1 MPDPIHSI
9 EPIDLMSS
17 ILVFCSVQDGR
28 IKRSSLEAMTRARDV
43 ASGAGLGLSAVLLG
57 SSAHDLAGEAMSY
70 GAQHVYVVMDRVLD
84 THLNAPVLS
93 ALESVVREAAP
104 RMLVA
109 ASTESVKDILGALAV
124 RCDAAVLPDVAS
136 FALSAD
142 EVSCQRPVMA
152 AKKLANTSSTHSLVF
167 VSVRSGSYE
176 AKQAPA
182 DGTVVE
188 VAFTFDDATLRQTL
202 KEVVTTA
209 GDTVDLSE
217 AQVVVAAGRGVRD
230 ENGRALVQ
238 ELAEITGAAI
248 GASRAVVE
256 TGLFPATAQIGQT
269 GKVVSPDLYF
279 AVGIS
284 GAVQHT
290 AGMANSRII
299 VAINKDPDAPIF
311 DIATY
316 GLVGDCFT
324 ILPLLN
330 AALRDAMN

>member
-1 MPDPIHSI
+1 
-9 EPIDLMSS
+9 MSS

-28 IKRSSLEAMTRARDV
+28 IKRSSLEAMSRAREV
-43 ASGAGLGLSAVLLG
+43 ASEAGLSLSAAILG
-57 SSAHDLAGEAMSY
+57 SESGNLSSEAMSY
-70 GAQHVYVVMDRVLD
+70 GAEQVFTVSNPVLD
-84 THLNAPVLS
+84 SHLNAPALS
-93 ALESVVREAAP
+93 ALESIIREASP
-104 RMLVA
+104 RMMVA
-109 ASTESVKDILGALAV
+109 ASTESVKDILGALAI
-124 RCDAAVLPDVAS
+124 RCDAAVLPDVATFEMS
-136 FALSAD
+136 GNQVA
-142 EVSCQRPVMA
+142 CQRPVMA
-152 AKKLANTSSTHSLVF
+152 AKKLASTSSAHPLVF

-176 AKQAPA
+176 ASRSPVS
-182 DGTVVE
+182 GTVTDVP
-188 VAFTFDDATLRQTL
+188 FSFDDATLRQAL
-202 KEVVTTA
+202 REVVTTA
-209 GDTVDLSE
+209 SDTVDLSE
-217 AQVVVAAGRGVRD
+217 ARVVVSAGRGVRD
-230 ENGRALVQ
+230 ESGRALVQ
-238 ELAEITGAAI
+238 ELADITGAAI

-299 VAINKDPDAPIF
+299 VAINKDADAPIF

-330 AALRDAMN
+330 AALKEAKD

>member
-1 MPDPIHSI
+1 
-9 EPIDLMSS
+9 MSS
-17 ILVFCSVQDGR
+17 ILCYLSVQDGR
-28 IKRSSLEAMTRARDV
+28 VKRSALEAMSHAREV
-43 ASGAGLGLSAVLLG
+43 ASSQGWTLDAALLG
-57 SSAHDLAGEAMSY
+57 SKAADLAGEAAGY
-70 GAQHVYVVMDRVLD
+70 GANRVFIVKD
-84 THLNAPVLS
+84 PVFDSHLNAPLLA
-93 ALESVVREAAP
+93 ALQAVVQAASP
-104 RMLVA
+104 RLVVA
-109 ASTESVKDILGALAV
+109 ASTESVKDVLGALAV

-136 FALSAD
+136 FSA
-142 EVSCQRPVMA
+142 EEERIVCERPVMA
-152 AKKLANTSSTHSLVF
+152 AKKLARTETSHPLVF

-176 AKQAPA
+176 AKEAA
-182 DGTVVE
+182 GAGTVVE
-188 VAFTFDDATLRQTL
+188 VPFSFDASTLGLTLREIV
-202 KEVVTTA
+202 KSA

-217 AQVVVAAGRGVRD
+217 ARVVVAAGRGVRD
-230 ENGRALVQ
+230 AAGKALVD
-238 ELAEITGAAI
+238 ELASITGAAI

-299 VAINKDPDAPIF
+299 VAINKDADAPIF
-311 DIATY
+311 DLATY

-330 AALRDAMN
+330 AELKKVLASR

>member
-1 MPDPIHSI
+1 
-9 EPIDLMSS
+9 MSS
-17 ILVFCSVQDGR
+17 ILVFCSVQDHR
-28 IKRSSLEAMTRARDV
+28 IKRSSLEAMSRARHV
-43 ASGAGLGLSAVLLG
+43 AQENGVPVEAVILG
-57 SSAHDLAGEAMSY
+57 SDASTLVPEAAQY
-70 GAQHVYVVMDRVLD
+70 GASRVYTISNPLFNA
-84 THLNAPVLS
+84 HLNAPVVS
-93 ALESVVREAAP
+93 ALDAVLKQVQP

-109 ASTESVKDILGALAV
+109 ASTEAVKDVLGALAV
-124 RCDAAVLPDVAS
+124 RSNAAVLPDVAS
-136 FALSAD
+136 FEWNGD
-142 EVSCQRPVMA
+142 TISCQRPVMA
-152 AKKLANTSSTHSLVF
+152 ANKMAATSTRHPLVF

-176 AKQAPA
+176 ATEAPV
-182 DGTVVE
+182 DGQE
-188 VAFTFDDATLRQTL
+188 VAVPFEFDTASLGITLREIVSQ
-202 KEVVTTA
+202 A

-217 AQVVVAAGRGVRD
+217 ARVVVAAGRGVRD
-230 ENGRALVQ
+230 ESGRQLVQ
-238 ELAEITGAAI
+238 ELADITGAAI

-311 DIATY
+311 DVATY

-330 AALRDAMN
+330 AALKEALA